1 MFSAIHQTSWSWTAA
16 YHYVPVPPLSRT
28 LTRCPQTAAS
38 RLQQLPVTARSQL
51 RGARDG
57 SQAQSVVAV
66 TVQTVD
72 AGARDVNCRVG
83 GPVHGH
89 GRVPLSGG
97 LRAGRTTTQTCSLR
111 HRRSTSTSVV
121 TNAVTTSQVVHLG
134 RTRPGGHCSATPIRV
149 NFDFITRA
157 VQGISG
163 STLTSFSR

>member
-1 MFSAIHQTSWSWTAA
+1 M
-16 YHYVPVPPLSRT
+16 
-28 LTRCPQTAAS
+28 
-38 RLQQLPVTARSQL
+38 
-51 RGARDG
+51 
-57 SQAQSVVAV
+57 VAV

-89 GRVPLSGG
+89 GQVPLSGG
-97 LRAGRTTTQTCSLR
+97 LHAGRTTTQTCSLR

-134 RTRPGGHCSATPIRV
+134 RTRPGGHCSATPVPV

-163 STLTSFSR
+163 STLTSLVAERRPHVTLRGRRNMRSLLVVVVNAETVNRA

>member
-1 MFSAIHQTSWSWTAA
+1 MSGGDDDVRWTSR
-16 YHYVPVPPLSRT
+16 YVDAGALERGSTSSGVCSSTSTQQFPVN
-28 LTRCPQTAAS
+28 
-38 RLQQLPVTARSQL
+38 ARSYF
-51 RGARDG
+51 RDDRYS

-83 GPVHGH
+83 GPVHEH
-89 GRVPLSGG
+89 GRVPVSGG
-97 LRAGRTTTQTCSLR
+97 LHAGRTTTQTCSLC